1 MKIPKNLRFSIS
13 ENYNIINSQ
22 RTFFLTF
29 LLLLTVDYIN
39 AASSV
44 KFPSKTQ
51 PDIAILSKQEG
62 KWIFSNQLFTASFIQ
77 HGDKLFFGGST
88 EMCIEPGTEL
98 FELTL
103 GNNTKVK
110 ASEMKWQSIYEEN
123 LSANQTVLK
132 ASEQLPG
139 KALVAI
145 LTYGELT
152 IQWRAV
158 LRDSSHY
165 LRTEMKISTSKNI
178 QMKSITPMLYKI
190 KDYFGNTKPLVIGNT
205 RGAVIASNH
214 IFAGLETP
222 LGINSVKSTFN
233 SNFDIYSW
241 NKNSWQETV
250 EAIPDS
256 ILKFGFKSSQILV
269 SKGEVNIKASGILQF
284 KFAYKSGQHRMNITG
299 IDLVDETGNIV
310 ASDYH
315 LGYAGKKSLQNI
327 YSLNIKNSGRYTL
340 RYFAENQTETI
351 NSKGKILIIS
361 DSDNNNNEIAIIP
374 KEKSDSYTIISGKWN
389 RNTILNT
396 TDTFYVSSVIGMVA
410 PGQLRRSFLAYLER
424 ERAVPWRSFVL
435 YNSWYEL
442 NIDRNDNP
450 NPLKRMTEQQCLPI
464 LDAWENKL
472 YKPHGISIDAF
483 VWDDGWDD
491 FNSLWDFHIGF
502 PQGFSK
508 LSAKAQEQKSGIGTW
523 LGPVGGYGASKAQRL
538 AFWNKTHSP
547 PIKNFQL
554 SNKEYFDAFIGRCS
568 QMINDYDMRY
578 FKFDGI
584 SDYFSATGPKNEE
597 DAEGILKIL
606 SALRKK
612 RENIFFNCTVGTWA
626 SPFWLQY
633 GDAIWRQEGDF
644 GMIGK
649 QGNSREKWITYR
661 DRLVYQNFV
670 KNSPLCPINS
680 LMTHGLIVT
689 QHGPPTEMSYD
700 NSPATFKE
708 IVKEMRC
715 AFACGTSMVELY
727 LDNDLMS
734 KIGGDDKLWSELASC
749 ITWHRNNADVLAD
762 THWVGGNPWD
772 GSKANIYGWAA
783 WNENKATLTL
793 RNPSGFTQTFKITLR
808 KALDIPDF
816 IKGEIFLSSAFPDQ
830 NIYKNI
836 SEQKIDIDTIITFE
850 MPAFDVIVFNGKKVN

>member
-1 MKIPKNLRFSIS
+1 MNNKKII
-13 ENYNIINSQ
+13 
-22 RTFFLTF
+22 FLA
-29 LLLLTVDYIN
+29 LLLLLSLDYTK
-39 AASSV
+39 ASSV
-44 KFPSKTQ
+44 KFPSKIQ
-51 PDIAILSKQEG
+51 PEIATLTNQKD
-62 KWIFSNQLFTASFIQ
+62 KWIFSNQLFTASFIK

-88 EMCIEPGTEL
+88 EMCIEEGTEF

-103 GNNTKVK
+103 GNNTKIK
-110 ASEMKWQSIYEEN
+110 ASEMKWQAIYEEN
-123 LSANQTVLK
+123 LTGNLTALK
-132 ASEQLPG
+132 ISEQLPG

-165 LRTEMKISTSKNI
+165 LRTEMKISTSKDI
-178 QMKSITPMLYKI
+178 QMSNIVPMLYKI
-190 KDYFGNTKPLVIGNT
+190 KDCYGNTKPLVIGNT

-222 LGINSVKSTFN
+222 LGINSVNSTFN

-250 EAIPDS
+250 ESIPDS
-256 ILKFGFKSSQILV
+256 ILNLGFSSSQILV
-269 SKGEVNIKASGILQF
+269 SKGEVSIKTAGIWHF
-284 KFAYKSGQHRMNITG
+284 KFQHQSGRHRMNITG
-299 IDLVDETGNIV
+299 IDLVDESGKIV

-315 LGYAGKKSLQNI
+315 LGYAGKTSTHNT
-327 YSLNIKNSGRYTL
+327 YTLNIKNSGQYTL
-340 RYFAENQTETI
+340 RYFAENHTETI
-351 NSKGKILIIS
+351 NSKGKISIIS
-361 DSDNNNNEIAIIP
+361 DSNNKIS
-374 KEKSDSYTIISGKWN
+374 KEKNDAYTIISGKWN
-389 RNTILNT
+389 RNTLLQT

-410 PGQLRRSFLAYLER
+410 PGQLRRSFLSYHER

-442 NIDRNDNP
+442 NIKRNDNP
-450 NPLKRMTEQQCLPI
+450 YPLKRMTEQQCLPI

-472 YKPHGISIDAF
+472 YKPYGISIDAF

-502 PQGFSK
+502 PQGFSN

-538 AFWNKTHSP
+538 SYWNKTHSP
-547 PIKNFQL
+547 SIKNFQL
-554 SNKEYFDAFIGRCS
+554 SNKEYFDAFTGRCS

-584 SDYFSATGPKNEE
+584 SDYFRATGPKNEE
-597 DAEGILKIL
+597 DAEGILKVL
-606 SALRKK
+606 STLRKK
-612 RENIFFNCTVGTWA
+612 SENIFFNCTVGTWA

-633 GDAIWRQEGDF
+633 GDAIWRQEDDF
-644 GMIGK
+644 GKIGK

-661 DRLVYQNFV
+661 DKLVYQNFV

-689 QHGPPTEMSYD
+689 QHGFPNKMSYD
-700 NSPATFKE
+700 NSTSTFNE

-715 AFACGTSMVELY
+715 AFACGSSMVELY

-734 KIGGDDKLWSELASC
+734 AIGGNDKLWDELASC

-783 WNENKATLTL
+783 WNENKSTLAL
-793 RNPSGFTQTFKITLR
+793 RNPSGFTQTLKTNLR
-808 KALDIPDF
+808 SALDIPDY
-816 IKGEIFLSSAFPDQ
+816 IKGEILLSSAFPNQ

-850 MPAFDVIVFNGKKVN
+850 MPAFDVIVFNGKTVN